1 MNEKRQCHSSSNL
14 NDYIK
19 QMLDI
24 FMLHTFGITI
34 NIDHMLHKKKIS
46 RNLKVY
52 NWHTHLKKNS
62 WVKKE
67 IQMKISDCWFYVAY

>member
-24 FMLHTFGITI
+24 FMSHTFGITI
-34 NIDHMLHKKKIS
+34 NIDHMLHKKKIIS

-52 NWHTHLKKNS
+52 N
-62 WVKKE
+62 
-67 IQMKISDCWFYVAY
+67 